1 MKYFTNGW
9 NWVHLCYGFWLPVM
23 GAAMFKN
30 TPSYFFLLLAL
41 LTDILKEILDQVAS
55 FRGSTFMFKLGFDP
69 AGADPKDVGMCSV
82 GILMALY
89 ALSRLC

>member
-9 NWVHLCYGFWLPVM
+9 NWVHLCYGFWLPIM

-30 TPSYFFLLLAL
+30 THPYIFLVLAL
-41 LTDILKEILDQVAS
+41 LTDILKELGDQVAS
-55 FRGSTFMFKLGFDP
+55 FYRSDFMFKLGFDP
-69 AGADPKDVGMCSV
+69 AGADSKDVGMCSV

-89 ALSRLC
+89 VLRRLC